1 MDSIFIV
8 TTTLPTMEAARL
20 LAQQIIDARLAACVQ
35 IQEGV
40 RSIYRWDGKIC
51 DDTEVL
57 LSAKT
62 TSSRWE
68 RIETFIK
75 AHHPYQLPEIVALKP
90 ASCSQAYGHW
100 VTKEA
105 TG

>member
-1 MDSIFIV
+1 
-8 TTTLPTMEAARL
+8 MEAARL
-20 LAQQIIDARLAACVQ
+20 LAQQLIDKRLAACVQ
-35 IQEGV
+35 IQDGV
-40 RSIYRWDGKIC
+40 RSVYRWDGKIC

-62 TSSRWE
+62 MSSDWE

-75 AHHPYQLPEIVALKP
+75 AHHPYQLPEIVAIKP
-90 ASCSQAYGHW
+90 NECSKPYSDW
-100 VTKEA
+100 VSQEV